1 MHDHPAAALL
11 PTTLPAALSIA
22 STDSSGGA
30 GVPVDIKTMMAN
42 GVFAECVICA
52 ITAQNTKGVT
62 HLEELSPQAIV
73 KQIDAVYDDIAP
85 AAVKIGMVPS
95 IEGINAVADGL
106 QANKATNIVVDP
118 VMVATS
124 GAKLINDDAIA
135 TLTSRLFPM
144 ATLIT
149 PNLPETRVLLETIG
163 SSIDPQD
170 EDGMEQAGLAIAQH
184 FGCSVLVKGGHG
196 LADAN
201 DVLVN
206 ADGTTQ
212 WFRGERINNPNTHG
226 TGCTLSSAIAANLA
240 KGQTLVDAI
249 ANAKRYITGAL
260 RQMLELGT
268 GSGPFD
274 HAWMWR

>member
-1 MHDHPAAALL
+1 MHDHPAAELRR
-11 PTTLPAALSIA
+11 TTLPAAMSVA
-22 STDSSGGA
+22 TTDSSGGA
-30 GVPVDIKTMMAN
+30 GIPVDLKTMMAC
-42 GVFAECVICA
+42 GVFAECCVCA

-62 HLEELSPQAIV
+62 HIEELSPVAIR
-73 KQIDAVYDDIAP
+73 KQIDAVFDDIP
-85 AAVKIGMVPS
+85 PQAVKIGMVPS
-95 IEGINAVADGL
+95 IEGITAVADAL
-106 QANKATNIVVDP
+106 EANKAVNIVVDP

-163 SSIDPQD
+163 SDLVPES
-170 EDGMEQAGLAIAQH
+170 EDDMEQAGHLIAEH
-184 FGCSVLVKGGHG
+184 YSCNVLVKGGHG

-201 DVLVN
+201 DLLVRT
-206 ADGTTQ
+206 DGATQ
-212 WFRGERINNPNTHG
+212 WFYGERINNPNTHG

-240 KGQTLVDAI
+240 AGASLEQAI
-249 ANAKRYITGAL
+249 EQAKLYVSGAL
-260 RQMLELGT
+260 RQMLDLGS

-274 HAWMWR
+274 HAWQWR